1 MTLIMLL
8 RIDTCSIPIGKKPG
22 RGGELN
28 VQGSSLSLNVLCK
41 CNEMN
46 SFCTLTWTLRRIHC
60 CPLRHQEKQIRF
72 LIKVNII
79 FFFFLIQLHVVH
91 AYFLLQDWPTS
102 TSPDSNCVQIKSRR
116 HCFFF
121 FYLILNPFLSYI
133 RFYLT
138 PSKDTA
144 TISKLEK

>member
-28 VQGSSLSLNVLCK
+28 DQGSSLSLNVLC
-41 CNEMN
+41 NEMN
-46 SFCTLTWTLRRIHC
+46 SFCILTWTLRRIHC
-60 CPLRHQEKQIRF
+60 CPSRHQEKQIRF

-79 FFFFLIQLHVVH
+79 FYTTVVH
-91 AYFLLQDWPTS
+91 AYFLLQDWPTC
-102 TSPDSNCVQIKSRR
+102 TSRDSICVQIKSRR
-116 HCFFF
+116 YCFFF
-121 FYLILNPFLSYI
+121 FCNFLNPFLSYI

-138 PSKDTA
+138 PSPDTA

>member
-1 MTLIMLL
+1 VNTSLHLSICFYIFKMFLYFFNFYLNRILICYNFIIITFLISLIMLL

-79 FFFFLIQLHVVH
+79 FDTTACSARLFFITRL
-91 AYFLLQDWPTS
+91 AD
-102 TSPDSNCVQIKSRR
+102 
-116 HCFFF
+116 
-121 FYLILNPFLSYI
+121 
-133 RFYLT
+133 
-138 PSKDTA
+138 
-144 TISKLEK
+144 